1 MLIFTFFIFIPW
13 KYFFFSHSH
22 PFLKS
27 YLTPYW
33 LLPPLFC
40 LSQCKGWFYGCYVLQ
55 DSFLVIAVSLF
66 LNAPLWGW
74 ECLFF
79 MYICTKLWLSAS
91 CQTQNDKQK
100 NEKTAISDGC
110 NFTSFPGSHYWQF
123 DEHLCIV
130 FSFTN
135 THRDM
140 LVIIILFLPF

>member
-1 MLIFTFFIFIPW
+1 MICSHRISYVNIYIL
-13 KYFFFSHSH
+13 YFHSLKVFLFSHSH

-66 LNAPLWGW
+66 LNAPLRGW

-110 NFTSFPGSHYWQF
+110 NFTSFPGLY
-123 DEHLCIV
+123 LC
-130 FSFTN
+130 FS
-135 THRDM
+135 
-140 LVIIILFLPF
+140 LLPF